1 MTGWRLAWRATIA
14 WMISAIGASLAF
26 ALALTALNLWV
37 DPNDASEIGQT
48 IALIW
53 AVVVVG
59 LLVGG
64 GVLLAIAVLI
74 ARTWGKM
81 RPLVECL
88 VLAAAC
94 FGITNSGGLVQFSLT
109 TATGVV
115 APMAHPAAFICA
127 YIAPAL
133 AGALMGWLY
142 WKIAAPKPSGAAA

>member
-1 MTGWRLAWRATIA
+1 MSGWRLSWRAAIA
-14 WMISAIGASLAF
+14 WIASAVASSLAF
-26 ALALTALNLWV
+26 ALVLTALNLWV
-37 DPNDASEIGQT
+37 DPADASKIGET
-48 IALIW
+48 IALVW

-74 ARTWGKM
+74 ARAWGKM

-94 FGITNSGGLVQFSLT
+94 FGITNSGGLVQFTLT
-109 TATGVV
+109 TATGDV

-133 AGALMGWLY
+133 TGALMGWIY
-142 WKIAAPKPSGAAA
+142 WKFTAPKT